1 MVQVTNRAESIRQFI
16 IQQVSEH
23 PSDIGRLAVE
33 KYGISRQSVSRYL
46 RELVEGGLLA
56 STGQTRAREYRL
68 VQLAFNEVEVEVS
81 RDLEE
86 HILWIADILPSM
98 EDTRQN
104 VVDICQYGF
113 TEMVNNVIEHSESP
127 TMEFSV
133 TRTAATIKLQVH
145 DSGVGIFNK
154 IQADY
159 GFGDPRDALLQLTKG
174 KLTTDEERHTGEGIF
189 FTSRMFDAFVIM
201 SGTLAFTRIRAISED
216 DWLIEADTQAPLE
229 GTEIIM
235 KMSLPTVRTTREV
248 FEAYASELEDYGF
261 TRTHVPIKLA
271 RYGNEQLMSRS
282 QAKRVLARFDQFKE
296 AILDFQGVEMI
307 GPAFADE
314 IFRIFPSDHP
324 ETQIFWVNTT
334 PAIDQMIQRAKPVS

>member
-1 MVQVTNRAESIRQFI
+1 MVLETNRTESIRQFI
-16 IQQVSEH
+16 IQQVSEN

-33 KYGISRQSVSRYL
+33 KFGISRQSVSRYL
-46 RELVEGGLLA
+46 RDLVEGGLLA

-68 VQLAFNEVEVEVS
+68 VQLAFNEVDVDVS
-81 RDLEE
+81 SDLEE
-86 HILWIADILPSM
+86 HILWLADVLPSI
-98 EDTRQN
+98 EGTRQN
-104 VVDICQYGF
+104 VVDICQFGF

-127 TMEFSV
+127 TIEFSV
-133 TRTAATIKLQVH
+133 TRTAATIKLEVH

-159 GFGDPRDALLQLTKG
+159 GFSDPSDALLQLTKG
-174 KLTTDEERHTGEGIF
+174 KLTTDEEHHTGEGIF
-189 FTSRMFDAFVIM
+189 FTSRMFDSFVIM
-201 SGTLAFTRIRAISED
+201 SGTLAFARTRAISED
-216 DWLIEADTQAPLE
+216 DFLLEVEIQEPLK
-229 GTEIIM
+229 GTEIFM
-235 KMSLPTVRTTREV
+235 EVSLATERTTREV
-248 FEAYASELEDYGF
+248 FDVYASELEDYGF

-271 RYGNEQLMSRS
+271 RYGNEQLVSRS

-324 ETQIFWVNTT
+324 ETQLLWVNTT
-334 PAIDQMIQRAKPVS
+334 PAIDQMIQRAKAVS